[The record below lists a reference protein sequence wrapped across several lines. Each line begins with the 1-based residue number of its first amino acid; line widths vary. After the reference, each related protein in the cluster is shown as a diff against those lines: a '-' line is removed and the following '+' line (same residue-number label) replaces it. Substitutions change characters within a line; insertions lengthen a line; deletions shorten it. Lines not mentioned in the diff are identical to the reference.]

1 MPPLGP
7 SLPNST
13 AKILVIDDDPAVQM
27 LLRRVLQS
35 QGYEVSL
42 ASNGDEGLKL
52 AQEVQPA
59 LIICDWMMPG
69 SDGLEVCR
77 QVKAIPELST
87 CFFVLLTSR
96 SSIEDR
102 VMGLDTGADDFLTK
116 PIIEVVELQ
125 AKVRAGLRVYQ
136 LAKALQA
143 QTQILELELAEASA
157 YVRSL
162 LPVPVEHPLLIDSR
176 FIPSQALG
184 GDCFDYFWLDQN
196 RLVLFLLDMSGHG
209 LGAALPSVSVLNLL
223 RSQSLNE
230 VDFGQPEQVLTALN
244 RVFQM
249 GEHGDK
255 YFTIWYG
262 VFHAKERSLCY
273 ASAGHPPAL
282 LLSREGSDWQ
292 VHPLKTKGF
301 PIGMFAK
308 AQYQSSVQPIQPSS
322 SLYIFSDGVYEIL
335 QADGQLWGLSGLTE
349 LLVQLHRLNR
359 SHLNVILENLQQL
372 YNDEPFKDDISIVQ
386 ANF

>member
-1 MPPLGP
+1 M
-7 SLPNST
+7 
-13 AKILVIDDDPAVQM
+13 AQILVIDDDPAVQM
-27 LLRRVLQS
+27 LLRRILQS

-42 ASNGDEGLKL
+42 ANNGEEGLKL
-52 AQEVQPA
+52 AQSLQPA

-69 SDGLEVCR
+69 MDGLEVCR
-77 QVKAIPELST
+77 RVKGISELST

-96 SSIEDR
+96 SSLEDR

-116 PIIEVVELQ
+116 PIVEVVELQ

-143 QTQILELELAEASA
+143 QTRLLESELAEASA

-162 LPVPVEHPLLIDSR
+162 LPAPMEQPLPIDSR
-176 FIPSQALG
+176 FIPSQELG
-184 GDCFDYFWLDQN
+184 GDCFDYFWLDAD
-196 RLVLFLLDMSGHG
+196 RLVIFLLDMSGHG
-209 LGAALPSVSVLNLL
+209 LGAALPSVSILNLL

-230 VDFGQPEQVLTALN
+230 VDFSQPDQVLTALN
-244 RVFQM
+244 RIFQM

-262 VFHAKERSLCY
+262 VFHTQSRELCY
-273 ASAGHPPAL
+273 SSAGHPPAL
-282 LLSREGSDWQ
+282 LLDRAGLDWQ

-308 AQYQSSVQPIQPSS
+308 AHYHCSTQVIQAKS
-322 SLYIFSDGVYEIL
+322 SLYIFSDGVYEML
-335 QADGQLWGLSGLTE
+335 QADGQLWGLAGLTD
-349 LLVQLHRLNR
+349 LLLQLHRRNQSNLDI
-359 SHLNVILENLQQL
+359 ILENLRDLNGTETFQ
-372 YNDEPFKDDISIVQ
+372 DDVSLVQ
-386 ANF
+386 ANFG